1 MSIMKYFGYFGYKM
15 QNEHIAMDICKS

>member
-1 MSIMKYFGYFGYKM
+1 MKYFGYFGYKM